1 MKTQGK
7 KMSRTHQYHQ
17 RENQVYKIFLKMTI
31 MNNTKEES
39 KKGNK
44 RNRKE
49 LVGEPEY

>member
-1 MKTQGK
+1 
-7 KMSRTHQYHQ
+7 
-17 RENQVYKIFLKMTI
+17 MTI

-49 LVGEPEY
+49 LVGEPEYWYVTEVKKKFQKEVTHKEFLNIL